1 MVVSANTVQQA
12 TSSVPIV
19 NIQPPPEGQMAAKQ
33 TVVLTPGIIEYDNV
47 FQLSSQSG
55 LLLSQVVTLIID
67 NSQNA
72 YPLAVV
78 HGALAEN
85 LQVAALSVVI
95 VPTFSA
101 RAGGYPLQI
110 TAIEQ
115 NTPAVNLNIDVIFMN
130 YPRPP
135 GTFSATNQATIIAT
149 GQNTNSLVAVTANL
163 PAGSNLMLSAGNY
176 IFDSLDIACEGFNPT
191 AAGTCSV
198 PYQLLSGPQ
207 VIQTGDVVFTAAD
220 ASWIQGGQ
228 INQAGQRTWP
238 QGLLLGRGRAVT
250 LSLLFY
256 NITQAIFRVN
266 ISGVSTP

>member
-1 MVVSANTVQQA
+1 MAVQAPTVQQA
-12 TSSVPIV
+12 SGSVPIV
-19 NIQPPPEGQMAAKQ
+19 NIQPPPEGQMAAK
-33 TVVLTPGIIEYDNV
+33 TSIVLTPGNIEYDNV

-72 YPLAVV
+72 YPLAVI
-78 HGALAEN
+78 HGALAET

-115 NTPAVNLNIDVIFMN
+115 NTPAVNLNIDVIFAN

-149 GQNTNSLVAVTANL
+149 GQNTGSLRAS
-163 PAGSNLMLSAGNY
+163 AGVIPEGNNVLLAAGNY
-176 IFDSLDIACEGFNPT
+176 ILDSLDIACDGFNPT
-191 AAGTCSV
+191 AAGVCWIL
-198 PYQLLSGPQ
+198 YQLLSGPQ
-207 VIQTGDVVFTAAD
+207 PIHSGYVVFTPAGTG
-220 ASWIQGGQ
+220 WIQGGQ
-228 INQAGQRTWP
+228 INNAGYRTWP
-238 QGLLLGRGRAVT
+238 QGLLLVRGRQIT
-250 LSLLFY
+250 LNLTFN

-266 ISGVSTP
+266 LSGVSTP